1 MVRGGRSWGAV
12 RGRGG
17 WMGAGP
23 RGTCWG
29 VDGGAGSLGGRAFCT
44 WPSIQFP
51 IPDAAFRP
59 KSLRSPDLP
68 PVCPSPVS
76 PPALCPPGRHS
87 ALGSPPPLPR
97 GRVPLLSP
105 VCPPG
110 VAMLSCPLLGSL
122 RLCLE
127 RRPPLVC
134 FCLCLFSLAAAFLA
148 LAAYIQWHEDWNSL
162 LESLSHLRFCTD
174 NGTWGGPTTLA
185 PTPRAAPP
193 SPGAPPALSVLVGL
207 TFNLPGG
214 GRPNATRL
222 ALTVTGHQLGLGGP
236 DAQQPI
242 RLVVVTPWPPG
253 PSPQGSCL
261 SLAGLPS
268 LLPQTRAPPL
278 CIVGDLAAQSRA
290 EPGCCYPPQYQPDPA
305 LATMLSPEDRRLC
318 SQRLLL
324 AGLTALSLC
333 ALLLGAAGLCLP
345 PARHARGRL

>member
-1 MVRGGRSWGAV
+1 MTSQAKGAPEPQV
-12 RGRGG
+12 
-17 WMGAGP
+17 P
-23 RGTCWG
+23 C
-29 VDGGAGSLGGRAFCT
+29 GAGSLPQWLSGRPEAGASSAEG
-44 WPSIQFP
+44 WERRRQQPRG
-51 IPDAAFRP
+51 DA
-59 KSLRSPDLP
+59 SLRGE
-68 PVCPSPVS
+68 
-76 PPALCPPGRHS
+76 PG
-87 ALGSPPPLPR
+87 
-97 GRVPLLSP
+97 
-105 VCPPG
+105 G
-110 VAMLSCPLLGSL
+110 VTMLSCPLLGSL

-148 LAAYIQWHEDWNSL
+148 LAAYIQWHEVRDPDITQDWNSL

-261 SLAGLPS
+261 SLAGPPS
-268 LLPQTRAPPL
+268 MLPQTRR
-278 CIVGDLAAQSRA
+278 IAACAASA
-290 EPGCCYPPQYQPDPA
+290 SCWPA
-305 LATMLSPEDRRLC
+305 
-318 SQRLLL
+318 
-324 AGLTALSLC
+324 
-333 ALLLGAAGLCLP
+333 
-345 PARHARGRL
+345 